1 MRREFYM
8 ATKHTAIVL
17 LFLLIWFSAFTEE
30 AFFTEDSADAES
42 NKQKN
47 YFIKETEDGVELV
60 QRLSWEALEDI
71 AGFEVEIEQQ
81 DQKTESWLSF
91 DKQSVQTNYIDVSLS
106 PGKYRYRVWAINLLD
121 QREDPSAYRTFTV
134 NTAYQPE
141 LTNISPKVINF
152 DEVQENTL
160 TVTGKKLH
168 KNTVFTL
175 RNTFGTFTIRGT
187 VLSLDESGSRAV
199 ISFDFNKI
207 DIGTYVLSVVDPSD
221 LFAESDTIVFRFQKP
236 LDVYLSGG
244 YYFTGFAG
252 DTVFKPYFGK
262 SFSAAGFGARLT
274 VVPIKRK
281 YGNFGFNLTGSGV
294 FLRNQDTDYTLK
306 GDMAFGQFNVAY
318 YRPIIPHR
326 LVFDVHAGFG
336 IAALINTQF
345 IYPSVKS
352 PRFSY
357 WGPTVNIGTALYV
370 YLYKRLYLEC
380 NLDHIIPI
388 RKGFPKYIVQPQLA
402 IGWEF

>member
-1 MRREFYM
+1 MGIRR
-8 ATKHTAIVL
+8 TAIVL
-17 LFLLIWFSAFTEE
+17 FFLLACVSAFTDE
-30 AFFTEDSADAES
+30 AFFTEDSGDAES
-42 NKQKN
+42 GVQKN
-47 YFIKETEDGVELV
+47 YFIKETENGIEII

-71 AGFEVEIEQQ
+71 ISFEVEIEQQ
-81 DQKTESWLSF
+81 DQKTKSWLSI

-106 PGKYRYRVWAINLLD
+106 PGKYRYRVCAVNVLG
-121 QREDPSAYRTFTV
+121 QRENPSAYRNF
-134 NTAYQPE
+134 NISTAYQPE

-152 DEVQENTL
+152 DEVQNNTL
-160 TVTGKKLH
+160 TITGKNFYR
-168 KNTVFTL
+168 NTVFTL
-175 RNTFGTFTIRGT
+175 RDPSGTFTMKGT
-187 VLSLDESGSRAV
+187 VISLDESGTQAV

-207 DIGTYVLSVVDPSD
+207 EIGTYVLSAVDPSD
-221 LFAESDTIVFRFQKP
+221 LFAESDNIVFRFQKP

-252 DTVFKPYFGK
+252 DSVFKTYFGK
-262 SFSAAGFGARLT
+262 SFSPSGFGFRLT

-294 FLRNQDTDYTLK
+294 FLRNKTPDYTLT
-306 GDMAFGQFNVAY
+306 GDMFLGQFNVAY
-318 YRPIIPHR
+318 FRPIIPHR

-336 IAALINTQF
+336 AAALINTQF
-345 IYPSVKS
+345 VYPSLKS

-370 YLYKRLYLEC
+370 YLYKRLYFEC

-388 RKGFPKYIVQPQLA
+388 RKDFPKYIVQPQLA
-402 IGWEF
+402 VGWEF